1 MALNKKTKLAGSA
14 ILVVVAV
21 ALAVLFNRPESA
33 AATQS
38 TDDAYIRAEITS
50 VAPEITGLVNAVAVE
65 ENQPVRAGQLL
76 VQIDDREYALAVR
89 NASAALAHARAAA
102 DGIHAQIAVQE
113 SVIRQARSTLEADQA
128 TQELARLDYRRYK
141 SLAADGSGTVQ
152 ARQQAR
158 TRLQVQQAQH
168 AKDQAILQ
176 AQTGRLDTLRADVL
190 RAQAEIE
197 QAEAALAQARL
208 DLSRTRIKAP
218 IAGTIGHKRVRVGNY
233 ARTGE
238 PLLTL
243 VPLADIYVEANFR
256 ETQLARM
263 RRGQPVRV
271 TVDALPGRVFTG
283 TVQSLGPASGVS
295 YSAIAPHN
303 ATGNF
308 TKIVQR
314 LPVRIAL
321 DPGQD
326 GADRLR
332 VGMSVQPEVDVS
344 APERQARQ

>member
-1 MALNKKTKLAGSA
+1 MALSKKTKLAGSA
-14 ILVVVAV
+14 TVMVAAV
-21 ALAVLFNRPESA
+21 ALALIFNRPESA

-50 VAPEITGLVNAVAVE
+50 VAPEITGLVEAVLVE

-76 VQIDDREYALAVR
+76 VQIDDREYVLAER
-89 NASAALAHARAAA
+89 NAAAALAHARAAA
-102 DGIHAQIAVQE
+102 DGIHAQIEVQQ
-113 SVIRQARSTLEADQA
+113 SVIRQAQSTIEADQA
-128 TQELARLDYRRYK
+128 TRELARLDYNRYK

-152 ARQQAR
+152 ARQQAKA
-158 TRLQVQQAQH
+158 RLQVEEAQQT
-168 AKDQAILQ
+168 KDQAILQ
-176 AQTGRLDTLRADVL
+176 AQKGRQAALQADLL
-190 RAQAEIE
+190 RAQAEIR

-208 DLSRTRIKAP
+208 DLSRTRITAP

-233 ARTGE
+233 ARTGD

-243 VPLADIYVEANFR
+243 VPLTDIYIEANFR

-263 RRGQPVRV
+263 RQGQPVRV
-271 TVDALPGRVFTG
+271 TVDALPGRTFTG

-295 YSAIAPHN
+295 YSVIAPHN

-321 DPGQD
+321 DPQQD
-326 GADRLR
+326 GANQLR
-332 VGMSVQPEVDVS
+332 VGMSVQPEVDVN
-344 APERQARQ
+344 AR